1 MTDNNLAL
9 LLATTSAETV
19 VNNGTPCITIET
31 FYPMLNRDTKVEIQQ
46 DLLNH
51 RPLDCVK
58 SFAKVKLE
66 ENAWYM

>member
-1 MTDNNLAL
+1 
-9 LLATTSAETV
+9 
-19 VNNGTPCITIET
+19 
-31 FYPMLNRDTKVEIQQ
+31 MLNRDTKVEIQQ

-66 ENAWYM
+66 ENAWYMWYKMQQVTFHSLVSHNVYHVTKHME